1 MAQTRVKRQSIRE
14 QVRDLIL
21 HRIATGEFPPGFRIV
36 EARIAEEV
44 GVSPIP
50 VREAIRE
57 LTALGMLECSPHKGA
72 RVREVSMEETIYALE
87 VRAALESLTAK
98 TAVPLPADKMEELE
112 ESFEGI
118 LETAAQRDF
127 IGFLEYNQVF
137 HRTLVEASG
146 NTVALRLW
154 ETLAFEV
161 RTKFIL
167 EFLRSIDPVLIA
179 EEHRAVVEAVRN
191 GDPEAAS
198 AALAAHSNSLIA
210 YLREEFERRQR
221 EEADASENDS

>member
-1 MAQTRVKRQSIRE
+1 MAQTRVKHQSIRE

-21 HRIATGEFPPGFRIV
+21 HRIATGEFPPGHRIV

-57 LTALGMLECSPHKGA
+57 LTALGMLECAPHKGA
-72 RVREVSMEETIYALE
+72 RVREVSLEETIYALE
-87 VRAALESLTAK
+87 VRVALETLTAK
-98 TAVPLPADKMEELE
+98 TAVPLPPDKLEDLE
-112 ESFEGI
+112 EAFEGI

-127 IGFLEYNQVF
+127 VGFLEHNQVF

-154 ETLAFEV
+154 ETLAFDV

-167 EFLRSIDPVLIA
+167 EYLRTIDPVLIA
-179 EEHRAVVEAVRN
+179 EEHRAVVEAVRR
-191 GDPEAAS
+191 GDCEATS
-198 AALAAHSNSLIA
+198 AALATHSNSLIA
-210 YLREEFERRQR
+210 YLRAESERRQR
-221 EEADASENDS
+221 EEAGESDND